1 VVDEKLEK
9 LDGIVLVHFSSIC
22 FAGINFVFFHFQVL
36 AINLKPVKRIH
47 FKVDPLHP
55 NSHSNRQFMQQ
66 LTNKYVKR
74 TSAKTAFKYDFLSDR
89 SEPSITF
96 TFHDDERTVVFQTAN
111 LTNHEIIYEMN
122 KITLPLVKEDKVATG
137 TKGAKAAK
145 KK

>member
-1 VVDEKLEK
+1 
-9 LDGIVLVHFSSIC
+9 
-22 FAGINFVFFHFQVL
+22 
-36 AINLKPVKRIH
+36 
-47 FKVDPLHP
+47 
-55 NSHSNRQFMQQ
+55 MQQ